1 MSLPQ
6 RKIIHCDCDCF
17 YASVEMRAEPRLRGL
32 PLAVGGQ
39 AHQRGVVATCNYEAR
54 KFGVR
59 SAMPTAQAIKR
70 CPDLVVLPPNMEKY
84 RSASRSIMHIYR
96 DYTDLV
102 EPLSLDEAYLDVSHS
117 AAHQGSATRIAQE
130 IRARIAAEVGITAS
144 AGVAPN
150 KFLAKIA
157 SDWNKPDGLYVIL
170 PHQVENFVATLAV
183 DRLFGVGKVTAA
195 RLHALGIHTCQD
207 LLAWSLPDLLQ
218 QFGKLGSSLYSL
230 CRGVDSRAVEP
241 SSERKS
247 VSVEET
253 YTRDLPDLAA
263 CVAELPALYA
273 ALEKQT
279 TRTQTQDHIH
289 KLNIKIR
296 FKDFKQTTVEC
307 RASTLNQDT
316 FAELISIGYQR
327 RQLPVRLLGIGI
339 GITEKPVRSQLE
351 LFEGEE

>member
-1 MSLPQ
+1 
-6 RKIIHCDCDCF
+6 
-17 YASVEMRAEPRLRGL
+17 MRDDPRLRGL

-54 KFGVR
+54 KFGVH

-70 CPDLVVLPPNMEKY
+70 CPNLIVLPPNMEKY
-84 RSASRSIMHIYR
+84 RVASRSIMHIYR

-102 EPLSLDEAYLDVSHS
+102 EPLSLDEAYLDVSH
-117 AAHQGSATRIAQE
+117 ATQHQGSATRIAQE
-130 IRARIAAEVGITAS
+130 IRARIAQEVGITAS

-157 SDWNKPDGLYVIL
+157 SDMNKPDGMFVIL
-170 PHQVENFVATLAV
+170 PHQVDDFVATLAV

-230 CRGVDSRAVEP
+230 CRGIDQRAVEP

-253 YTRDLPDLAA
+253 YTQDLPNLAA

-273 ALEKQT
+273 ALVKQT

-307 RASTLNQDT
+307 RGSALNQEK
-316 FAELISIGYQR
+316 FAELIGIGYQR

-339 GITEKPVRSQLE
+339 GIAEKPVLSQLD
-351 LFEGEE
+351 LFDVEGEV